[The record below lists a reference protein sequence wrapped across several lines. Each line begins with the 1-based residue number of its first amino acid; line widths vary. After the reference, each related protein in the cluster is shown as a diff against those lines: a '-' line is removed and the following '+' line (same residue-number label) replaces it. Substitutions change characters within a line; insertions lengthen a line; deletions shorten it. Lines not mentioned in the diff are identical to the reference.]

1 MTPSEQHE
9 EAREKRE
16 RLLDG
21 LLRGGERVRKGRKRP
36 STHDDET

>member
-1 MTPSEQHE
+1 MDSSEQHE

-21 LLRGGERVRKGRKRP
+21 LLRGGERVRKGRKR
-36 STHDDET
+36 STTRDDDT